1 MFNKI
6 SLEQMEINDRDKQS
20 GADDPIYEPD
30 NHNFKVT
37 IEYNDNKI
45 TREYQYDAN
54 ADMDGKKVI
63 MISVVG
69 DMIADSLEDIITEVT
84 R

>member
-1 MFNKI
+1 
-6 SLEQMEINDRDKQS
+6 MEIEKIV
-20 GADDPIYEPD
+20 DDLNAMPQYEPD

-37 IEYNDNKI
+37 IEYNGKQI